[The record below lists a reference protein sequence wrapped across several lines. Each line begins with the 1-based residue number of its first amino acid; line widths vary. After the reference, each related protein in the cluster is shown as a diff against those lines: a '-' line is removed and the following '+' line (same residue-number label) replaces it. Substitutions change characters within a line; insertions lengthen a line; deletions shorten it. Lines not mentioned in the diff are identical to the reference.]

1 MVVWYDLLF
10 LLTIQQTI
18 YIIHESSPKLSDKL
32 QALLPNGLLGDLQL
46 HHLMLS
52 VQDLLLGPQQPHGQ
66 QAVLEADHHILNVI
80 HVVPKV
86 DDIID
91 LSELLDDDEHLP
103 GERKVPRRGH

>member
-1 MVVWYDLLF
+1 
-10 LLTIQQTI
+10 
-18 YIIHESSPKLSDKL
+18 
-32 QALLPNGLLGDLQL
+32 
-46 HHLMLS
+46 MLS
-52 VQDLLLGPQQPHGQ
+52 VQDLLRGPQQPHGQ

-91 LSELLDDDEHLP
+91 LSELLEELLDDDEHLP